1 MRFDDQK
8 ILEDCL
14 KKQSVERPGKVVSL
28 KPDLKRMKT
37 DKLYRPPPTS
47 SLNHVFSSRLINVG
61 AEREPLTQARMQKRF
76 DLLDSAIEKK
86 QPEINKDPMYKSV
99 REALGFISPVPDVI
113 IPITPPSKEA
123 EEGLPELEEKEFVR
137 EPDEPVVEQLKKD
150 EEDLPEAEA
159 RIIPEVAGVITPQQ
173 ATALR
178 RRGRPSAKEKA
189 EEKRMK
195 DVAEGRQKT
204 IFDFMRPA
212 EDVKQPPKQQD
223 IDILKKKIER
233 SKKGTSLE
241 NIEKNRKA
249 TQQFLSK
256 HRNELSGSD
265 RAYFQDS
272 LQALDKRADVVTK
285 GELLR

>member
-113 IPITPPSKEA
+113 IPITPPPSKEA
-123 EEGLPELEEKEFVR
+123 EEGLLELEEKEFVR

-150 EEDLPEAEA
+150 ADIPEAEA
-159 RIIPEVAGVITPQQ
+159 RIIGEEATVITPQQ

-189 EEKRMK
+189 EEKGMR

-212 EDVKQPPKQQD
+212 EDIRQPPKQQD
-223 IDILKKKIER
+223 IDILKKKI
-233 SKKGTSLE
+233 
-241 NIEKNRKA
+241 
-249 TQQFLSK
+249 
-256 HRNELSGSD
+256 
-265 RAYFQDS
+265 
-272 LQALDKRADVVTK
+272 
-285 GELLR
+285 

>member
-14 KKQSVERPGKVVSL
+14 KRQSVERPGKVVSL

-61 AEREPLTQARMQKRF
+61 AEKEPLTQARMQKQF
-76 DLLDSAIEKK
+76 DLLDLTIERK

-99 REALGFISPVPDVI
+99 REALGFISPVPD
-113 IPITPPSKEA
+113 ITAPSKEA
-123 EEGLPELEEKEFVR
+123 EEGLPGLEEKEFVR
-137 EPDEPVVEQLKKD
+137 EPDEPVTEQLKK
-150 EEDLPEAEA
+150 EEDIPEAEA
-159 RIIPEVAGVITPQQ
+159 RIIGEEATVITPQQ

-189 EEKRMK
+189 EERGMR

-204 IFDFMRPA
+204 IFEFMRPT
-212 EDVKQPPKQQD
+212 EELKPPPKQQD
-223 IDILKKKIER
+223 IDLLKTKIER

-241 NIEKNRKA
+241 NIEKNRRA

-272 LQALDKRADVVTK
+272 LKALDKRADAVTR
-285 GELLR
+285 GESLR